1 MIQTKTMMQH
11 AWRAVLTVLL
21 CEIFSMAYGAGAGP
35 QRAKEQRLSKELMAV
50 YQASKKSAENYD
62 SVLFYSEKL
71 DGMAQ
76 KSGEAAGRVLA
87 ARMLLEYFRDHGTTE
102 NMEKA
107 VGNMRDVCQEVGDMS
122 SFQEAVAMLCEHYR
136 RKHLT
141 AAAFD
146 MVLRTYNEAKK
157 ENDHYGIFQ
166 AYSNYGLLY
175 ADRRDYDKAKSY
187 YQLALAEQPHIPQM
201 SLAPTCISLSKL
213 YDAESDSALIYLDKG
228 MAVARSMQDTLLLY
242 ERYAELYARQMDKAN
257 TERYCAMWSDYCQ
270 AHSYDAGTE
279 RQARMD
285 VYKNIANKQWGAAE
299 KAAQALSDVLEKYS
313 ALAFI
318 GRQSG
323 NKMLENS
330 AEVARLA
337 YLDSIQTAANHV
349 ALEEVAAKSR
359 LDEQKAVKH
368 KEEMRTLW
376 ITAFIIMLLLVVGCI
391 VATILFRKKNEELKK
406 EEGRRKKDREEVENL
421 KKSNATQ
428 KLFLQNMS
436 HEIRTP
442 LNAICGFSQILCEP
456 QMREMVT
463 DEEMTKYGQIINSNT
478 ELLLTLVNDILD
490 ISEMESGKYKV
501 FLEPASPN
509 MICKQAQSTVS
520 YRCPNN
526 IKLYFTTDVPD
537 HMKIMTDS
545 RRCGQVIINFLTNAI
560 KHTREGEIHIH
571 ASLTETPGKLT
582 LSVTDTGEG
591 VPAGQEE
598 KIFKRFE
605 KLENSKNGTGLGLS
619 ICRNISKAL
628 GGEVKLDTS
637 YKNGARFV
645 FIHPIDS
652 M

>member
-1 MIQTKTMMQH
+1 M
-11 AWRAVLTVLL
+11 LL
-21 CEIFSMAYGAGAGP
+21 CGLFSVAYGQNGGS
-35 QRAKEQRLSKELMAV
+35 QRGGGQRLSKELMAV
-50 YQASKKSAENYD
+50 YQASRKSTENYD

-87 ARMLLEYFRDHGTTE
+87 ARMLMEYFRDHGTTE

-107 VGNMRDVCQEVGDMS
+107 VGHMHEVCQEVGDMS
-122 SFQEAVAMLCEHYR
+122 SYQEAIAMLCDHYR

-166 AYSNYGLLY
+166 AYSNYGMLY
-175 ADRRDYDKAKSY
+175 ADRHDYDKAKSY

-201 SLAPTCISLSKL
+201 SLAPTCISLSRL
-213 YDAESDSALIYLDKG
+213 YDVESDSALIYLDKG
-228 MAVARSMQDTLLLY
+228 IAVARSMQDTLQLY

-257 TERYCAMWSDYCQ
+257 TERYCAMWSDYCTS
-270 AHSYDAGTE
+270 HGYDAGTE
-279 RQARMD
+279 RQTRMD
-285 VYKNIANKQWGAAE
+285 VYKNIVNNQWGAAE
-299 KAAQALSDVLEKYS
+299 KGAQTLSDVVERYAL
-313 ALAFI
+313 LAFI

-330 AEVARLA
+330 AEVARLT
-337 YLDSIQTAANHV
+337 YLDSIQTVAAHV
-349 ALEEVAAKSR
+349 ALEETATRAR
-359 LDEQKAVKH
+359 MDEQKAVKH

-376 ITAFIIMLLLVVGCI
+376 ITAFIIIMLMVAGCI
-391 VATILFRKKNEELKK
+391 IATILFRKKNDELKK
-406 EEGRRKKDREEVENL
+406 EERERKKDKEEVEKL
-421 KKSNATQ
+421 KRSNSTQ

-560 KHTREGEIHIH
+560 KHTREGEIHVH
-571 ASLTETPGKLT
+571 ASLTENPGKLT

-637 YKNGARFV
+637 YKGGARFV

>member
-1 MIQTKTMMQH
+1 MIHH
-11 AWRAVLTVLL
+11 AWRAVLTVLM
-21 CEIFSMAYGAGAGP
+21 CGAFSVAYGADAGP

-50 YQASKKSAENYD
+50 YQASRKSTENYD
-62 SVLFYSEKL
+62 SVVFYSEKI

-76 KSGEAAGRVLA
+76 KSGETAGRVLA
-87 ARMLLEYFRDHGTTE
+87 AKMLLEYFRDHGTTE

-107 VGNMRDVCQEVGDMS
+107 VGNMREVCQEVGDMG
-122 SFQEAVAMLCEHYR
+122 SFQEAVAMLCDHYR

-146 MVLRTYNEAKK
+146 MVLRTYNEAKAAG
-157 ENDHYGIFQ
+157 DHYGIFQ
-166 AYSNYGLLY
+166 AYSNYGMLY
-175 ADRRDYDKAKSY
+175 ADRHDYDKAKSY
-187 YQLALAEQPHIPQM
+187 YQLALAEQPHIPRM
-201 SLAPTCISLSKL
+201 SLAPTCMKLSEL

-228 MAVARSMQDTLLLY
+228 MAVARSMQDTLQLY

-270 AHSYDAGTE
+270 MHSYDAGAE

-285 VYKNIANKQWGAAE
+285 VYKNIVNKQWGAAE
-299 KAAQALSDVLEKYS
+299 KAARTLSDVVEKYS
-313 ALAFI
+313 ILAFI

-330 AEVARLA
+330 AEVARLT
-337 YLDSIQTAANHV
+337 YLDSIQTVAGHV
-349 ALEEVAAKSR
+349 ALEETAARIR
-359 LDEQKAVKH
+359 LDEQEAVKH

-376 ITAFIIMLLLVVGCI
+376 ITAFIIILLLVAGCI
-391 VATILFRKKNEELKK
+391 IATVLFRKKNDKLKMAGKEVMNK
-406 EEGRRKKDREEVENL
+406 EEEVQKL
-421 KKSNATQ
+421 KRSNATQ

-456 QMREMVT
+456 QMRDMVT
-463 DEEMTKYGQIINSNT
+463 DEEMKKYGQIINSNT

-560 KHTREGEIHIH
+560 KHTREGEIHVH
-571 ASLTETPGKLT
+571 ASLTENPGKLT
-582 LSVTDTGEG
+582 FSVTDTGEG

-637 YKNGARFV
+637 YKGGARFV

>member
-1 MIQTKTMMQH
+1 MVQTLSMIHH
-11 AWRAVLTVLL
+11 AWRVGLTVLL
-21 CEIFSMAYGAGAGP
+21 CGILSASYGQNVGG
-35 QRAKEQRLSKELMAV
+35 QRGGGQRLSKELMAV
-50 YQASKKSAENYD
+50 YQASRKSAENYD
-62 SVLFYSEKL
+62 SVLFYSEKI

-76 KSGEAAGRVLA
+76 KSGESAGRVLA

-107 VGNMRDVCQEVGDMS
+107 VGHMHEVCQEVGDKS

-141 AAAFD
+141 TAAFD
-146 MVLRTYNEAKK
+146 MVLRTYNEARK

-166 AYSNYGLLY
+166 AYSNYGMLY

-201 SLAPTCISLSKL
+201 SLAPTCISLSRL

-242 ERYAELYARQMDKAN
+242 EQYAGLYAKQMDKAN
-257 TERYCAMWSDYCQ
+257 TERYCALWSDYCK
-270 AHSYDAGTE
+270 AHNYDAGEE
-279 RQARMD
+279 RQARMEMYD
-285 VYKNIANKQWGAAE
+285 NIADKQWGAAE
-299 KAAQALSDVLEKYS
+299 KGARELSDVVERY
-313 ALAFI
+313 AVLAFI

-323 NKMLENS
+323 NKMLEYS
-330 AEVARLA
+330 ADAARLA
-337 YLDSIQTAANHV
+337 YLDSVQTVTSHV

-359 LDEQKAVKH
+359 MDEQMAVKH

-376 ITAFIIMLLLVVGCI
+376 ITAFIIILLLVVGCI

-406 EEGRRKKDREEVENL
+406 EEDERKKEGEEVKKL
-421 KKSNATQ
+421 KRSNETQ

-463 DEEMTKYGQIINSNT
+463 DEEMTNYGQIINSNT

-537 HMKIMTDS
+537 HMKVMTDS

-560 KHTREGEIHIH
+560 KHTREGEIHVH

-582 LSVTDTGEG
+582 FSVTDTGEG

-598 KIFKRFE
+598 KIFQRFE

-637 YKNGARFV
+637 YTGGARFV

>member
-1 MIQTKTMMQH
+1 MIHH
-11 AWRAVLTVLL
+11 AWRAVLTVLM
-21 CEIFSMAYGAGAGP
+21 CGAFSVAYGADAGP

-50 YQASKKSAENYD
+50 YQASRKSTENYD
-62 SVLFYSEKL
+62 SVVFYSEKI

-76 KSGEAAGRVLA
+76 KSGETAGRVLA

-107 VGNMRDVCQEVGDMS
+107 VGNMREVCQEVGDMG
-122 SFQEAVAMLCEHYR
+122 SFQEAVAMLCDHYR

-146 MVLRTYNEAKK
+146 MVLRTYNEAKAAG
-157 ENDHYGIFQ
+157 DHYGIFQ
-166 AYSNYGLLY
+166 AYSNYGMLY
-175 ADRRDYDKAKSY
+175 ADRHDYDKAKSY
-187 YQLALAEQPHIPQM
+187 YQLALAEQPHIPRM
-201 SLAPTCISLSKL
+201 SLAPTCMKLSEL

-228 MAVARSMQDTLLLY
+228 MAVARSMQDTLQLY

-257 TERYCAMWSDYCQ
+257 AERYCAMWSDYCQ
-270 AHSYDAGTE
+270 MHSYDAGAE

-285 VYKNIANKQWGAAE
+285 VYKSIVNKQWGAAE
-299 KAAQALSDVLEKYS
+299 KAARTLSDVVEKYS
-313 ALAFI
+313 ILAFI

-330 AEVARLA
+330 AEVARLT
-337 YLDSIQTAANHV
+337 YLDSIQTVAGHV
-349 ALEEVAAKSR
+349 ALEETAARIR
-359 LDEQKAVKH
+359 LDEQEAVKH

-376 ITAFIIMLLLVVGCI
+376 ITAFIIILLLVAGCI
-391 VATILFRKKNEELKK
+391 IATVLFRKKNDKLKMAGKEVMNK
-406 EEGRRKKDREEVENL
+406 EEEVQKL
-421 KKSNATQ
+421 KRSNATQ

-463 DEEMTKYGQIINSNT
+463 DEEMKKYGQIINSNT

-560 KHTREGEIHIH
+560 KHTREGEIHVH
-571 ASLTETPGKLT
+571 ASLTENPGKLT
-582 LSVTDTGEG
+582 FSVTDTGEG

-637 YKNGARFV
+637 YKGGARFV

>member
-1 MIQTKTMMQH
+1 MISVISNIFHTGRMGLTM
-11 AWRAVLTVLL
+11 LL
-21 CEIFSMAYGAGAGP
+21 CGLFSVAYGQNGGA
-35 QRAKEQRLSKELMAV
+35 QRGGGQRLSKELMAV
-50 YQASKKSAENYD
+50 YQASQKSKENYD
-62 SVLFYSEKL
+62 SVVFYSEKI

-76 KSGEAAGRVLA
+76 KSGEGAGRVLA
-87 ARMLLEYFRDHGTTE
+87 AKMLLEYFRDYGTTE

-107 VGNMRDVCQEVGDMS
+107 MGNMREVCREVGDMS
-122 SFQEAVAMLCEHYR
+122 SYQEGVAMLCEHYR

-242 ERYAELYARQMDKAN
+242 EQYARLYARQMDKAN
-257 TERYCAMWSDYCQ
+257 TERYCAMWSDYCK
-270 AHSYDAGTE
+270 ARSYDAGQE
-279 RQARMD
+279 RQARMEM
-285 VYKNIANKQWGAAE
+285 YGNIANKQWAAAE
-299 KAAQALSDVLEKYS
+299 KKAQELSDELERYT

-323 NKMLENS
+323 NKMLEYS
-330 AEVARLA
+330 ADASRLA
-337 YLDSIQTAANHV
+337 YLDSVQTVMSHV
-349 ALEEVAAKSR
+349 AVEEMAAKSR
-359 LDEQKAVKH
+359 MDEQRAVKH

-376 ITAFIIMLLLVVGCI
+376 ITAFIIILLVVVGCI

-406 EEGRRKKDREEVENL
+406 EGAERKKDKEEVEKL
-421 KKSNATQ
+421 KRSNETQ

-537 HMKIMTDS
+537 HTKVMTDS

-571 ASLTETPGKLT
+571 ASLTENPGKLT
-582 LSVTDTGEG
+582 FSVTDTGEG

-637 YKNGARFV
+637 YKGGARFV

>member
-1 MIQTKTMMQH
+1 
-11 AWRAVLTVLL
+11 
-21 CEIFSMAYGAGAGP
+21 
-35 QRAKEQRLSKELMAV
+35 
-50 YQASKKSAENYD
+50 
-62 SVLFYSEKL
+62 
-71 DGMAQ
+71 
-76 KSGEAAGRVLA
+76 
-87 ARMLLEYFRDHGTTE
+87 
-102 NMEKA
+102 
-107 VGNMRDVCQEVGDMS
+107 
-122 SFQEAVAMLCEHYR
+122 
-136 RKHLT
+136 
-141 AAAFD
+141 
-146 MVLRTYNEAKK
+146 
-157 ENDHYGIFQ
+157 
-166 AYSNYGLLY
+166 
-175 ADRRDYDKAKSY
+175 
-187 YQLALAEQPHIPQM
+187 
-201 SLAPTCISLSKL
+201 
-213 YDAESDSALIYLDKG
+213 
-228 MAVARSMQDTLLLY
+228 
-242 ERYAELYARQMDKAN
+242 
-257 TERYCAMWSDYCQ
+257 
-270 AHSYDAGTE
+270 
-279 RQARMD
+279 
-285 VYKNIANKQWGAAE
+285 
-299 KAAQALSDVLEKYS
+299 
-313 ALAFI
+313 
-318 GRQSG
+318 
-323 NKMLENS
+323 
-330 AEVARLA
+330 
-337 YLDSIQTAANHV
+337 
-349 ALEEVAAKSR
+349 
-359 LDEQKAVKH
+359 
-368 KEEMRTLW
+368 
-376 ITAFIIMLLLVVGCI
+376 
-391 VATILFRKKNEELKK
+391 
-406 EEGRRKKDREEVENL
+406 RRKKDREEVENL

>member
-1 MIQTKTMMQH
+1 
-11 AWRAVLTVLL
+11 
-21 CEIFSMAYGAGAGP
+21 
-35 QRAKEQRLSKELMAV
+35 
-50 YQASKKSAENYD
+50 
-62 SVLFYSEKL
+62 
-71 DGMAQ
+71 
-76 KSGEAAGRVLA
+76 
-87 ARMLLEYFRDHGTTE
+87 
-102 NMEKA
+102 
-107 VGNMRDVCQEVGDMS
+107 
-122 SFQEAVAMLCEHYR
+122 
-136 RKHLT
+136 
-141 AAAFD
+141 
-146 MVLRTYNEAKK
+146 
-157 ENDHYGIFQ
+157 
-166 AYSNYGLLY
+166 
-175 ADRRDYDKAKSY
+175 
-187 YQLALAEQPHIPQM
+187 
-201 SLAPTCISLSKL
+201 
-213 YDAESDSALIYLDKG
+213 
-228 MAVARSMQDTLLLY
+228 MQDTLQLY

-257 TERYCAMWSDYCQ
+257 TERYCAMWSDYCTS
-270 AHSYDAGTE
+270 HGYDAGTE
-279 RQARMD
+279 RQTRMD
-285 VYKNIANKQWGAAE
+285 VYKNIVNNQWGAAE
-299 KAAQALSDVLEKYS
+299 KGAQTLSDVVERYAL
-313 ALAFI
+313 LAFI

-330 AEVARLA
+330 AEVARLT
-337 YLDSIQTAANHV
+337 YLDSIQTVAAHV
-349 ALEEVAAKSR
+349 ALEETATRAR
-359 LDEQKAVKH
+359 MDEQKAVKH

-376 ITAFIIMLLLVVGCI
+376 ITAFIIIMLMVAGCI
-391 VATILFRKKNEELKK
+391 IATILFRKKNDELKK
-406 EEGRRKKDREEVENL
+406 EEGERKKDKEEVEKL
-421 KKSNATQ
+421 KRSNSTQ

-560 KHTREGEIHIH
+560 KHTREGEIHVH
-571 ASLTETPGKLT
+571 ASLTENPGKLT

-637 YKNGARFV
+637 YKGGARFV

>member
-1 MIQTKTMMQH
+1 MRLALSIGLMVMMCGISS
-11 AWRAVLTVLL
+11 AVYAQGT
-21 CEIFSMAYGAGAGP
+21 SANSG
-35 QRAKEQRLSKELMAV
+35 KQRLSKELMAV
-50 YQASKKSAENYD
+50 YQASRKSAENYD
-62 SVLFYSEKL
+62 SVVFYSEKL

-76 KSGEAAGRVLA
+76 KSGETAGRVLA

-107 VGNMRDVCQEVGDMS
+107 VGHMHEVCQEVGDMS
-122 SFQEAVAMLCEHYR
+122 SFQEAVAMLCDHYR

-141 AAAFD
+141 SAAFD

-157 ENDHYGIFQ
+157 TGDHYGIFQ
-166 AYSNYGLLY
+166 AYSNYGMLY
-175 ADRRDYDKAKSY
+175 ADRHDYDKAKSY

-213 YDAESDSALIYLDKG
+213 YDVESDSALIYLDKG
-228 MAVARSMQDTLLLY
+228 MAVARSMQDTLRLY
-242 ERYAELYARQMDKAN
+242 ERYAELYAKQKDKAN
-257 TERYCAMWSDYCQ
+257 TERYCAMWADYCNG
-270 AHSYDAGTE
+270 HNYDAGTE
-279 RQARMD
+279 MQTRMD
-285 VYKNIANKQWGAAE
+285 VYKNIANEQWGAAE
-299 KAAQALSDVLEKYS
+299 KGAQTLSDIVERYTL
-313 ALAFI
+313 LAFI
-318 GRQSG
+318 GKQSG

-330 AEVARLA
+330 AEAARLT
-337 YLDSIQTAANHV
+337 YLDSIQTVASHV
-349 ALEEVAAKSR
+349 ALEEIATRAR
-359 LDEQKAVKH
+359 LDEQKAEKQ
-368 KEEMRTLW
+368 KGELRALW
-376 ITAFIIMLLLVVGCI
+376 ITAFIIILLLVLGCI
-391 VATILFRKKNEELKK
+391 VAAILFRKKNDALKQEEKK
-406 EEGRRKKDREEVENL
+406 RKQDAEEVQKL

-463 DEEMTKYGQIINSNT
+463 DEEMRNYGQIINSNT

-509 MICKQAQSTVS
+509 MICKQAQSTVA

-526 IKLYFTTDVPD
+526 IKLYFTTDVSD
-537 HMKIMTDS
+537 QMKIMTDS

-571 ASLTETPGKLT
+571 ASLTEHPGKLT
-582 LSVTDTGEG
+582 FSVTDTGEG
-591 VPAGQEE
+591 VPANQAER
-598 KIFKRFE
+598 IFQRFE
-605 KLENSKNGTGLGLS
+605 KLENSTTGNGLGLS

-637 YKNGARFV
+637 YTGGARFV